1 MQDVLD
7 ALIAQGIDVAAFFR
21 NSVEITKQFLYEP
34 ANDDIRDRIKPRKTL
49 RKTLPVVNRTLAQ
62 VLPFFLQ
69 SLRLVICRPKV
80 THSCAMCPWC

>member
-1 MQDVLD
+1 MYAIQISCTVPPVDLLQEVLD

-49 RKTLPVVNRTLAQ
+49 RKTLPVVNRTIAGGSRRN
-62 VLPFFLQ
+62 F
-69 SLRLVICRPKV
+69 
-80 THSCAMCPWC
+80 